1 MGTLAKQVFTNK
13 YNRRPKSSLRMRMAT
28 LRFPRAMALVY
39 LLAYGKC
46 PDAARMIPMIFK
58 VITNVKSF
66 LEYMFEMKR
75 QRWVNVID
83 TCLYVLNHN
92 CQRIHLEIFFLVDG
106 FVARGFG
113 IVITSL
119 GASRGVSSFIWS
131 LSARVVTLDGRE

>member
-28 LRFPRAMALVY
+28 LRFPKAMALVY
-39 LLAYGKC
+39 LSAYGKC
-46 PDAARMIPMIFK
+46 PDAARTIPMIFK

-75 QRWVNVID
+75 RRWVDMIE

-92 CQRIHLEIFFLVDG
+92 CQRIQLETFFLVDG
-106 FVARGFG
+106 FVARGFE

-119 GASRGVSSFIWS
+119 GASRGASSFIWS
-131 LSARVVTLDGRE
+131 LNARVVTLDGPE